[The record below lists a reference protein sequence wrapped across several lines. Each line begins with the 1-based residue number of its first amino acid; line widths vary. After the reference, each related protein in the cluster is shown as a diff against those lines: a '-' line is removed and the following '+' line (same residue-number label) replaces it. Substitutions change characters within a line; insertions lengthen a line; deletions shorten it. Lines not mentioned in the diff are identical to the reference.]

1 MSSECSARAAIV
13 PSILCAALSLCANL
27 SAADLRVCADPNNL
41 PFSNRQQE
49 GFDNKI
55 AAIVARDL
63 NRTVRYTW
71 TPERGESFVEKT
83 LIAGQC
89 DVLLGMPSLDRDAA
103 TTQPYYSST
112 YVFLWRRD
120 RHLNIRSFNDPALRK
135 LRIGVHIV
143 SDDASNL
150 PPAQALANRGMLK
163 NMAAFSIYGDLSKP
177 NPPARLIEA
186 VSRGDVDMAIAWGPL
201 AGYFAKRSAV
211 PLDLVPVSPQ
221 VDRPYLP
228 FTFAISMGVRPQ
240 DKALLAA
247 LNGAL
252 EKEKGQIGKTLEEY
266 GVPTLSMANTSIAD
280 GKRQ

>member
-1 MSSECSARAAIV
+1 MCSGCSRRSARFA
-13 PSILCAALSLCANL
+13 SLLFTVTL

-41 PFSNRQQE
+41 PFSNRLQE

-71 TPERGESFVEKT
+71 TPERGDSFVQKT
-83 LIAGQC
+83 LLAGQC
-89 DVLLGMPSLDRDAA
+89 DALMGMPALDRDAA
-103 TTQPYYSST
+103 TTQPYYTST

-120 RHLNIRSFNDPALRK
+120 RHLNIHSFNDPALRK

-150 PPAQALANRGMLK
+150 PPAQALANRGLLR
-163 NMAAFSIYGDLSKP
+163 NLTAFSIYGDLSKP

-186 VSRGDVDMAIAWGPL
+186 VARGDVDMAIAWGPL
-201 AGYFAKRSAV
+201 AGYFGARSAV
-211 PLDLVPVSPQ
+211 ALDLVPVSPQ

-228 FTFAISMGVRPQ
+228 FIYSISMGVRPG
-240 DKALLAA
+240 DKDLLAA
-247 LNGAL
+247 LNRAL
-252 EKEKGQIGKTLEEY
+252 ERESGAIRKILHEY
-266 GVPTLSMANTSIAD
+266 GVPMFSMGGTSIAD